1 MISEPSRYVLVVEDD
16 QIDAEYIL
24 KTLENFDISVEVAA
38 RSYEA
43 ISYLQ
48 HKDTQKPSIVLLDWK
63 ISGGGESVLRV
74 VRQDPSLHTTP
85 VVILSRSTAHVDVR
99 AAYAAHAN
107 AFVAK
112 AGELRDFQEQIMTI
126 CNFFLYTAQLPPG
139 PESE

>member
-1 MISEPSRYVLVVEDD
+1 MTNEPSKSVLVVEDD

-24 KTLENFDISVEVAA
+24 KTLEKFDISVAVKA

-48 HKDTQKPSIVLLDWK
+48 QKDTQKPSFVLLDWR

-74 VRQDPSLHTTP
+74 VREDPCLKSTP
-85 VVILSRSTAHVDVR
+85 VIILSRSTAQVDVR
-99 AAYAAHAN
+99 AAYAGHAN

-112 AGELRDFQEQIMTI
+112 AGELRDFQEQVATI
-126 CNFFLYTAQLPPG
+126 CNFFLNTAELPPG
-139 PESE
+139 PETE

>member
-1 MISEPSRYVLVVEDD
+1 MTNEPSKSVLVVEDD
-16 QIDAEYIL
+16 HIDAEYIL
-24 KTLENFDISVEVAA
+24 KTLEKFDISVEVAV

-48 HKDTQKPSIVLLDWK
+48 RKDTQKPSFVLLDWK

-74 VRQDPSLHTTP
+74 VREDPVLQTTP

-99 AAYAAHAN
+99 AAYAGHAN

-112 AGELRDFQEQIMTI
+112 AGELHDFQRQVTAI
-126 CNFFLYTAQLPPG
+126 CDFFLNTAQLPPG
-139 PESE
+139 PETE